1 MLGCRVDG
9 HVVVL
14 DGHIV
19 LLLLEIDVAHVNAKT
34 RCLRVLLVF
43 EDDCV
48 AVDRFRVQ
56 AVGVVHVCQIV
67 EDIEGQVDVHLVEAA
82 VLLAERSDLLL
93 LSCRL
98 FCLLESLVVV
108 LGDLGRG

>member
-1 MLGCRVDG
+1 M
-9 HVVVL
+9 
-14 DGHIV
+14 
-19 LLLLEIDVAHVNAKT
+19 LEIDVAHVDTKAGS
-34 RCLRVLLVF
+34 LWVLLVF

-48 AVDRFRVQ
+48 AVDCFCVQ

-98 FCLLESLVVV
+98 FCLLESLVIV

>member
-1 MLGCRVDG
+1 M
-9 HVVVL
+9 
-14 DGHIV
+14 
-19 LLLLEIDVAHVNAKT
+19 LEINVAHVDTKAGS
-34 RCLRVLLVF
+34 LWVLLVF

-48 AVDRFRVQ
+48 AVDRFGVQ

-108 LGDLGRG
+108 LSDLSSG